1 MIEKSIYPLI
11 NLSPGSCLSSEYV
24 EKILRALNPKYIQI
38 RIKNGS
44 EEDFFYNINVCESV
58 IDSFSSET
66 ELIINDNFH
75 AAAETRSRFVHL
87 GQDDADPSSVK
98 EKFPDMRI
106 GFSTHSLS
114 QVAEAM
120 EKPIS
125 YVGFGPVFK
134 TGTKQ
139 TQCSTVKKYCE
150 EAYRLSK
157 LPIVFIGGIT
167 PSNISLLPLGTGIMY
182 AVISS
187 LNKFIGVYDVS
198 DG

>member
-11 NLSPGSCLSSEYV
+11 NLSPGTRISSEYV
-24 EKILRALNPKYIQI
+24 EKILRVLNPKYIQI

-44 EEDFFYNINVCESV
+44 EEDFFYNIDVCESV
-58 IDSFSSET
+58 LNSSDSSRT

-75 AAAETRSRFVHL
+75 AASQTKSCFVHL
-87 GQDDADPSSVK
+87 GQDDADPFSVK

-106 GFSTHSLS
+106 GLSTHSFS
-114 QVAEAM
+114 QIKDAM
-120 EKPIS
+120 EKPVS

-134 TGTKQ
+134 TKTKR
-139 TQCSTVKKYCE
+139 TKCSTVEKYCE
-150 EAYRLSK
+150 DAYRFSN

-167 PSNISLLPLGTGIMY
+167 PSNISRLPEGEEVMY

-187 LNKFIGVYDVS
+187 LNKFMSVYDV
-198 DG
+198 